1 MVVRMRHNKSQT
13 RSRRAHHALK
23 GPALLTCSH
32 CGTPKEKHRICMNCG
47 TYKGMSVIDVVAQT
61 ARKETK
67 RKEKAKAI
75 GQAQS
80 NDQKGEDK

>member
-1 MVVRMRHNKSQT
+1 
-13 RSRRAHHALK
+13 
-23 GPALLTCSH
+23 
-32 CGTPKEKHRICMNCG
+32 MNCG